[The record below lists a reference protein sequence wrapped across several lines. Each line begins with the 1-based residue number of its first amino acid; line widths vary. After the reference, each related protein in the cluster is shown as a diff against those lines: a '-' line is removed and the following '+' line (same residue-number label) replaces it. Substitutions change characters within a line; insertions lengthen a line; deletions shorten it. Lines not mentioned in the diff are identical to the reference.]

1 MHDAEGEQ
9 MLCAQNNYL
18 KTKADGL
25 KCELSIKEAEISNL
39 KTRLEATQR
48 SDHETR
54 SHLEGTVGIIKLIS
68 AIKSQNRAQ
77 PGILSARLI
86 CVHERAKP
94 AQVCEYLTKEKDK
107 TGLNRDLNPGPLAP
121 KARIIPLD
129 H

>member
-1 MHDAEGEQ
+1 MLLLADYTFNHLDRPHRIIHAVPLGSDKYLTIEIMEENRFLEENLRAYERQFGSSAGSLLRSRRGLHDAEGDQ

-54 SHLEGTVGIIKLIS
+54 SHLEGTV
-68 AIKSQNRAQ
+68 
-77 PGILSARLI
+77 
-86 CVHERAKP
+86 
-94 AQVCEYLTKEKDK
+94 
-107 TGLNRDLNPGPLAP
+107 
-121 KARIIPLD
+121 
-129 H
+129 

>member
-1 MHDAEGEQ
+1 MKSWKGIAFLEENLRAYERQFGSSAGSLLRSRRGLHDAEGDQ

-54 SHLEGTVGIIKLIS
+54 SHLEGTV
-68 AIKSQNRAQ
+68 
-77 PGILSARLI
+77 
-86 CVHERAKP
+86 
-94 AQVCEYLTKEKDK
+94 
-107 TGLNRDLNPGPLAP
+107 
-121 KARIIPLD
+121 
-129 H
+129 

>member
-1 MHDAEGEQ
+1 VEGDQ

-54 SHLEGTVGIIKLIS
+54 SHLEGTVAIIKLIT
-68 AIKSQNRAQ
+68 AIKI
-77 PGILSARLI
+77 PKI
-86 CVHERAKP
+86 
-94 AQVCEYLTKEKDK
+94 
-107 TGLNRDLNPGPLAP
+107 GLNRDLNPGPLAP